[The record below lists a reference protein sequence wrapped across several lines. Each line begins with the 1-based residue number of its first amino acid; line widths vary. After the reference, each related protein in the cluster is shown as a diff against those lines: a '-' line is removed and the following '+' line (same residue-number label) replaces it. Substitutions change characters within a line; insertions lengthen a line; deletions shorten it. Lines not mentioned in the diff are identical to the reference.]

1 MTAVRVTESSGSVG
15 TIQVSSGTGG
25 FKPGRIVAGSNV
37 TISSS
42 SEGVFEIT
50 STATG
55 STTNVIGTPTDGSYS
70 GGLFSNFSPT
80 TTIADAIDQ
89 INAILSYVAPEPAP
103 SLTTVSTSNVGASAR
118 LSFGV
123 DNEIDTYT
131 PVGSIVLG
139 SANVNDTFQFDFS
152 SDNKRLGVFDGSV
165 SIVGTLNDSVPSRS
179 PNYTSDAFG
188 SAESGY
194 LKLELNG
201 EVIHQVDLS
210 SDVGA
215 GAPGSGTG
223 EYLNSSGSGFTNLS
237 ATGSAVDETG
247 RVFDSILHRTANFK
261 IHSNDQVNGW
271 NYARIIHSLPTVNLV
286 TNYIEWVNDD
296 NNDAIT
302 VSSTSL
308 DLDVTGSVTLSGVQY
323 FNQGTYTYSG
333 SISNVYTNVYS
344 SENITFTSTNL
355 DTNTFSIPEIGE
367 GADQNKVISITT
379 SAGISNQKLIDGNVS
394 LAVNV
399 PHPIKDDLSSGGQ
412 ENLSGILYY
421 TLSDNSSINR
431 ETFRSEQ
438 YRVISGSYDTQ
449 ADVTSGS
456 WNSTVH
462 MTTASFYVNNYPG
475 HSDGML
481 VFDGLYSPTNFVS
494 GDFRNTSAG
503 GTLSFAPDGN
513 PDYSYVTTG
522 IRTYYRKFTNTG
534 DTVRD
539 FKVYIAGS
547 TALVNSQYELSSNRI
562 KLFAKLPDNGTS
574 STDWLDL
581 SKAFVYNETE
591 NNDGAYVGN
600 YSATINGSVTNLYS
614 IGTKEIENGDAIIL
628 KIESPASWSGRIDEL
643 TVTFGAGEGSFDPVP
658 DLNELTSAYQGSSLI
673 KLSFG
678 ASNNIAGYENV
689 TEIGDFVEKD
699 INDLYAPSESKL
711 LGVFNGETDI
721 HFLINDS
728 VVNASPNH
736 AADVFSEGNDGSIIL
751 EVNGQIIDELS
762 LTGSYNAV
770 GQGSPGSGYRSH
782 LNASG
787 SGFYHVSTWEAGKYS
802 NNVPDFTEIQRS
814 AKCMV
819 VHEQQRNGMN
829 YARVIH
835 TGSFGSRVTNYVQW
849 VNDTNTDAVNF
860 SNLYF
865 SNFEGDGAYYLS
877 GIKYFDGH
885 ISGSFSGI
893 VRNAYK
899 HVYSAVTSAIT
910 IFERQNMEPRSL
922 SVSGSGIESD
932 SKTFA
937 SSMPLPDLK
946 SFDGAEDQDMI
957 VSASFRSRAAFDE
970 SYPEDND
977 SADFKLRILHP
988 LKEPANS
995 PSQGKSKFLI
1005 FSGYSGVLSSNINTE
1020 ERFLDESFRIQ
1031 SSSFTSQA
1039 SVTNADYDW
1048 NSEVIMN
1055 LTSSAGYTSGLAFY
1069 RQKLQSPTKIGESGD
1084 FRNVQ
1089 EGGTIQ
1095 SPFGNPNY
1103 SSSSLLASTR
1113 TFFRP
1118 FKNNTASDRPNLTL
1132 TLYGDANIVGRQGI
1146 YAGTIGNNKN
1156 VYVDVKIPG
1165 KTGFLDMGR
1174 PSDGA
1179 GNTTELDGCLSGDL
1193 VNGVDSAGA
1202 SNTVTFNGQTVDG
1215 TSSSSGEYIVVRIT
1229 ADKLWAGYLDRI
1241 SVSWS

>member
-1 MTAVRVTESSGSVG
+1 MTAVRVTESSGSAG
-15 TIQVSSGTGG
+15 TIQVSSGNGG
-25 FKPGRIVAGSNV
+25 FKPGRIVAGNNV
-37 TISSS
+37 TIISNA
-42 SEGVFEIT
+42 EGVFEIT

-103 SLTTVSTSNVGASAR
+103 SLTTVSASNIGVSAR
-118 LSFGV
+118 LSFGS
-123 DNEIDTYT
+123 DNEIDAYT
-131 PVGSIVLG
+131 PVGSVVLG
-139 SANVNDTFQFDFS
+139 SANKNDTFQFDFS
-152 SDNKRLGVFDGSV
+152 SVNKRLGVFDGST
-165 SIVGTLNDSVPSRS
+165 SIVGTLNDSIPSRL
-179 PNYTSDAFG
+179 PNYVADAFG

-201 EVIHQVDLS
+201 EVIHQIDLS
-210 SDVGA
+210 SEIGA
-215 GAPGSGTG
+215 GTPGSGTG
-223 EYLNSSGSGFTNLS
+223 TYLNTSGSGFTNLS
-237 ATGSAVDETG
+237 VTGSAVDETG

-271 NYARIIHSLPTVNLV
+271 NYARIIHSLPTANLA

-296 NNDAIT
+296 NSEQIEIENAG
-302 VSSTSL
+302 L
-308 DLDVTGSVTLSGVQY
+308 DLTLSGLRTVSGVKY
-323 FNQGTYTYSG
+323 YTSGTYVYTSSINNAYKNIFSTENINTLGSNLTAGTYTFPELGVGENQNKIISFISTG
-333 SISNVYTNVYS
+333 SISGTRIIGGS
-344 SENITFTSTNL
+344 TGITL
-355 DTNTFSIPEIGE
+355 E
-367 GADQNKVISITT
+367 
-379 SAGISNQKLIDGNVS
+379 
-394 LAVNV
+394 V
-399 PHPIKDDLSSGGQ
+399 PHPLKGYFSGG
-412 ENLSGILYY
+412 EGSRSGILFYN
-421 TLSDNSSINR
+421 TENDATETK
-431 ETFRSEQ
+431 ETFIEEN
-438 YRVISGSYDTQ
+438 YRLVSGSYNSQNDIL
-449 ADVTSGS
+449 SGA
-456 WNSTVH
+456 WNSSVQ
-462 MTTASFYVNNYPG
+462 MTTSSFYLQNFPG
-475 HSDGML
+475 HSDGL
-481 VFDGLYSPTNFVS
+481 FVFSGLYRPTAYLS
-494 GDFRNTSAG
+494 GDFRNTEDE
-503 GTLSFAPDGN
+503 GTLDFGPPDN
-513 PDYSYVTTG
+513 PNYSHITSGT
-522 IRTYYRKFTNTG
+522 RTFFRKFVNRGSPT
-534 DTVRD
+534 RD
-539 FKVYIAGS
+539 LKIKFAGS
-547 TALVNSQYELSSNRI
+547 ATIINNNASFSSNRI
-562 KLFAKLPDNGTS
+562 KVFIKLPNNGTS
-574 STDWLDL
+574 ETGWLDI
-581 SKAFVYNETE
+581 SKQFVYNNTRD
-591 NNDGAYVGN
+591 NDGAYINNFSSNV
-600 YSATINGSVTNLYS
+600 SSTITNLVSLGTNTIQTNDS
-614 IGTKEIENGDAIIL
+614 IIV
-628 KIESPASWSGRIDEL
+628 KIEADASWNGRLDEL
-643 TVTFGAGEGSFDPVP
+643 EVIFGAGEGSFDPVP
-658 DLNELTSAYQGSSLI
+658 DLNELTSAFQGSSLI

-711 LGVFNGETDI
+711 LGVFNGENDI

-736 AADVFSEGNDGSIIL
+736 AADVFSEGNNGSIIL

-770 GQGSPGSGYRSH
+770 GQGSPGSGYGSH
-782 LNASG
+782 LNTSG

-814 AKCMV
+814 AKCVV

-865 SNFEGDGAYYLS
+865 SNFEGDGTYHLS
-877 GIKYFDGH
+877 GIKYFDGY

-899 HVYSAVTSAIT
+899 NVYSAVTSAIT

-957 VSASFRSRAAFDE
+957 VSASFRSRSAFDE

-995 PSQGKSKFLI
+995 PPQGKSKFLI

-1069 RQKLQSPTKIGESGD
+1069 RQKLQSPAQIGESGD

-1095 SPFGNPNY
+1095 SPFGNPDY
-1103 SSSSLLASTR
+1103 SSSSLLESTR

-1118 FKNNTASDRPNLTL
+1118 FKNNTTSDRPNLTL
-1132 TLYGDANIVGRQGI
+1132 TLYGDANIVGRQEI

-1156 VYVDVKIPG
+1156 IYVDVKIPG

-1174 PSDGA
+1174 PSAGA
-1179 GNTTELDGCLSGDL
+1179 GNTAELDGCLSGDL
-1193 VNGVDSAGA
+1193 VSGIDSAGA
-1202 SNTVTFNGQTVDG
+1202 INTVTFNGQTVDG
-1215 TSSSSGEYIVVRIT
+1215 IISSSGEYIVVRIT
-1229 ADKLWAGYLDRI
+1229 ADKLWTGYLDRI